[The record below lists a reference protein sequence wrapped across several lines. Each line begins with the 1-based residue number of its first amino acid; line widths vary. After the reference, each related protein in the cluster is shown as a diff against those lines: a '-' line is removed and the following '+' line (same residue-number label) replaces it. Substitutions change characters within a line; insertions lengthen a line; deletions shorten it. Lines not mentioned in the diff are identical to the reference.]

1 MDTVIIEEEVHMT
14 IFAIDTKN
22 GNQYEYK
29 RYFFYPLA
37 EAKRLYREAYG
48 LKHKKGMQFY
58 RVEGDILHQT
68 IYKI

>member
-1 MDTVIIEEEVHMT
+1 MT

-37 EAKRLYREAYG
+37 EAKRLYREEYG
-48 LKHKKGMQFY
+48 LKHKKGIQFY
-58 RVEGDILHQT
+58 RSEGGMI